1 MVYVQDS
8 LVEVMNEIL
17 QSEPSQTL
25 RLHSMDLF
33 SRSSIF
39 IGTQQLDTLVSQLV
53 SDLSVTLDVC
63 SPLYYLIFV
72 GCFTCVSDGF
82 KLVCW
87 GSIVEW
93 RSLIL
98 KANNSTGHR
107 WDSNPGPCR

>member
-25 RLHSMDLF
+25 RLHSIDLF

-53 SDLSVTLDVC
+53 SDLSVTFMPALHSIC
-63 SPLYYLIFV
+63 SFLLGALHAPLMAL
-72 GCFTCVSDGF
+72 C
-82 KLVCW
+82 
-87 GSIVEW
+87 
-93 RSLIL
+93 
-98 KANNSTGHR
+98 
-107 WDSNPGPCR
+107 

>member
-1 MVYVQDS
+1 
-8 LVEVMNEIL
+8 MNEIL

-39 IGTQQLDTLVSQLV
+39 IGTQQLDTLVSRLM

-63 SPLYYLIFV
+63 SPLYLLIFV

-98 KANNSTGHR
+98 K
-107 WDSNPGPCR
+107 NPLVIGGIRTQVLADIMAIAGSAR